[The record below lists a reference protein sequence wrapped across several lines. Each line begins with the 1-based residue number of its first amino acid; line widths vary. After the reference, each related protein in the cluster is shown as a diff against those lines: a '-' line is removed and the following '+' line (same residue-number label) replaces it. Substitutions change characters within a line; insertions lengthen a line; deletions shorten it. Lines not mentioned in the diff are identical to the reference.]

1 MVLGLSSFTIVS
13 DNPALYSR
21 WLPLLKT
28 KMFLIF
34 YYWFIIS
41 QNELKSNCSYM
52 AKNHIKSFCKKTYV
66 WHPQFL
72 WTLEDKLKS
81 RWAIT
86 GSWEPLVLNFKKT
99 TWFYWLEV
107 FVILLNWY
115 YLVKI
120 TTHSTSLAHYLQ
132 SSSLNCCYNGMLNVN
147 CLVLYWTKSMW
158 TITSILYW
166 TKSMWTITS
175 ILYWTKSMWTITNI
189 LHWTKSMWTI
199 TSNLMFLYSIVDS
212 ILLSETT
219 LIFKTIFWRRSSD
232 DPRESFVIAVT
243 QLIFKLWTII
253 SSDGTSSPQKQCH
266 LTYTFVEVIN

>member
-1 MVLGLSSFTIVS
+1 M
-13 DNPALYSR
+13 
-21 WLPLLKT
+21 
-28 KMFLIF
+28 
-34 YYWFIIS
+34 
-41 QNELKSNCSYM
+41 
-52 AKNHIKSFCKKTYV
+52 
-66 WHPQFL
+66 
-72 WTLEDKLKS
+72 KS

-158 TITSILYW
+158 TITSIL
-166 TKSMWTITS
+166 
-175 ILYWTKSMWTITNI
+175 
-189 LHWTKSMWTI
+189 HWTKSMWTI

-232 DPRESFVIAVT
+232 DPRKSFVISVT

-266 LTYTFVEVIN
+266 LTSTFVEVIN

>member
-1 MVLGLSSFTIVS
+1 M
-13 DNPALYSR
+13 
-21 WLPLLKT
+21 
-28 KMFLIF
+28 
-34 YYWFIIS
+34 
-41 QNELKSNCSYM
+41 
-52 AKNHIKSFCKKTYV
+52 
-66 WHPQFL
+66 
-72 WTLEDKLKS
+72 
-81 RWAIT
+81 
-86 GSWEPLVLNFKKT
+86 
-99 TWFYWLEV
+99 
-107 FVILLNWY
+107 ILLNWY

-158 TITSILYW
+158 TITSILHW
-166 TKSMWTITS
+166 TKSMWTITSILYWKKSMRTITSILYWTKSMRTITSILYWTKSMRTITSILYWTKSMRTITSILYWTKSMRMITS

-219 LIFKTIFWRRSSD
+219 LIFKIIFWRRSSD
-232 DPRESFVIAVT
+232 DPRKSFVISVT

-266 LTYTFVEVIN
+266 LTSTFVEVIN

>member
-1 MVLGLSSFTIVS
+1 M
-13 DNPALYSR
+13 
-21 WLPLLKT
+21 
-28 KMFLIF
+28 
-34 YYWFIIS
+34 
-41 QNELKSNCSYM
+41 
-52 AKNHIKSFCKKTYV
+52 
-66 WHPQFL
+66 
-72 WTLEDKLKS
+72 
-81 RWAIT
+81 
-86 GSWEPLVLNFKKT
+86 
-99 TWFYWLEV
+99 
-107 FVILLNWY
+107 ILLNWY

-158 TITSILYW
+158 MITSILHW

-232 DPRESFVIAVT
+232 DPRKSFVISVT

-266 LTYTFVEVIN
+266 LTSTFVEVIN